1 MDLNR
6 KRIFLFQY
14 AMRPYGGLNMK
25 KILVVDDSEVLRNIL
40 TFNLKHAGYD
50 VQEAINGK
58 DAIDKIKK
66 VRPDTIC
73 LDIMM
78 PIMDGFTVLKILKD
92 EGMDIPVIVLTAKGG
107 EDDEQNALSLGA
119 RKVLTKP
126 FSPKQLIDTVKS
138 LVGE

>member
-1 MDLNR
+1 
-6 KRIFLFQY
+6 
-14 AMRPYGGLNMK
+14 
-25 KILVVDDSEVLRNIL
+25 
-40 TFNLKHAGYD
+40 
-50 VQEAINGK
+50 
-58 DAIDKIKK
+58 
-66 VRPDTIC
+66 
-73 LDIMM
+73 MM